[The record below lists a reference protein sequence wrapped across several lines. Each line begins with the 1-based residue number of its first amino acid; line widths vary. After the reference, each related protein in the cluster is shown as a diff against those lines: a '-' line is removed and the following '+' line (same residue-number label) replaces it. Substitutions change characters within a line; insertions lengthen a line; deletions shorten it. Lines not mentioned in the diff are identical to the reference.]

1 MNKYEIDRELSI
13 LKPLKFSKYTKA
25 RRFFANHVFRLSM
38 FITRPKLGIREK
50 RYIFRGY
57 QHQKVKLSVY
67 QVKNQ
72 TEKSPGLLYLHGGGF
87 QIQGTPVQ
95 ERMVANIIL
104 ETGHKAVYVN
114 YRLAPKYPFPTA
126 LEDCYH
132 ALLWMVEHADF
143 LNIDINDISVAGESA
158 GGNLAAAVALLA
170 RDRKGPKIHRQMLLY
185 PVLDVNQETK
195 SMKLY
200 FDAPMWN
207 ANLNRDMWK
216 IYLKN
221 GDYGMLQYASPSLA
235 DVAGLPETYIETA
248 DYDCLRDEGINY
260 GKKLKKAGIRVVE
273 HDTKHTVHGY
283 DAVFFSKLVK
293 NLTRERILFLGGANH
308 DKSKS

>member
-1 MNKYEIDRELSI
+1 MNKYEIDHELNI
-13 LKPLKFSKYTKA
+13 LKPLKFSKYTNS
-25 RRFFANHVFRLSM
+25 RRFFANLVFRLTM
-38 FITRPKLGIREK
+38 FLSRPQKGIREK
-50 RYIFRGY
+50 RFVFRGY
-57 QHQKVKLSVY
+57 HHQKVKLSVY
-67 QVKNQ
+67 ELKNQ
-72 TEKSPGLLYLHGGGF
+72 TGKSPGLLYLHGGGF

-95 ERMVANIIL
+95 ERMVTNIIL
-104 ETGHKAVYVN
+104 KTGHKAIYVN

-143 LNIDINDISVAGESA
+143 LNIDISDISVGGESA

-185 PVLDVNQETK
+185 PVLDINQQTD
-195 SMKLY
+195 SMKMY

-207 ANLNRDMWK
+207 ANLNKDMWK
-216 IYLKN
+216 IYMKN

-235 DVAGLPETYIETA
+235 DVSGLPDAYIETA
-248 DYDCLRDEGINY
+248 DYDCLRDEGILY
-260 GKKLKKAGIRVVE
+260 GAKLRKAVIHVIE

-283 DAVFFSKLVK
+283 DAVFYSQLVK
-293 NLTRERILFLGGANH
+293 NLTRERILFLGGAKYEKN
-308 DKSKS
+308 